1 MKKIFTL
8 IIALLTFVMGTQTA
22 QAYNEEE
29 VVITGAEGDR
39 LDYQVIAA
47 MEATE
52 TIIAEY
58 DDENNIQYYYSSD
71 RKLLFTINSD
81 NIITVASG
89 VSSADDLICDPD
101 NGFRQLYRIPDD
113 VEFFELHFIQN
124 PTKDMELTL
133 MTGMNI
139 EDPENEDT
147 YMTIEALAKYSD
159 ELRCHKDEESGTST
173 YTTFAGKKLFSVTSD
188 GMAIIEDNLTADDD
202 INWTISP
209 FERNQLWHAGQ
220 YMSNYMIPYK
230 TIKLHFD
237 TGIYMAPNKP
247 ALSTTLK
254 TGDDIYDDP
263 DTQTIF
269 NLLWYCFGQLRMEA
283 FVNPDDGG
291 LGDWVFFNKDDKMLF
306 TLHENTITLESDV
319 TSADDIIYT
328 ITQEDLKR
336 LKETDI
342 TTFQTVYP
350 YSTIELHFKTNMLA
364 TLKTGINTS
373 NEKNDEIFSALSL
386 MLYNFNQLQM
396 DFDAETGGATFLSMA
411 GKELF
416 TMNKD
421 AFITLAPGITFA
433 DDIVYTITREDRN
446 YLRDTNK
453 ELYDYLYGIKT
464 IEIRFAPQTEN
475 MEAILRDGTDLVDE
489 KNLQTLKVIQILV
502 NSLNIL
508 STGYRDGLTA
518 IYSPSDKFL
527 FTLTEEGIANVNQDL
542 RVSDNII
549 YDITEEDRENL
560 YYSDRDAYELLLD
573 YKAIMLYFNYNDPD
587 GIRDIKDSEN
597 LNDSWYTLDGRKLQ
611 GKPTQRGIYIKDGK
625 KMLIK

>member
-1 MKKIFTL
+1 MKKIYTL
-8 IIALLTFVMGTQTA
+8 IILLLTFVLGTQTA

-29 VVITGAEGDR
+29 VVITGVEGDR
-39 LDYQVIAA
+39 LDPNVMAA

-188 GMAIIEDNLTADDD
+188 GMAFIEDNLT
-202 INWTISP
+202 
-209 FERNQLWHAGQ
+209 
-220 YMSNYMIPYK
+220 
-230 TIKLHFD
+230 
-237 TGIYMAPNKP
+237 
-247 ALSTTLK
+247 
-254 TGDDIYDDP
+254 
-263 DTQTIF
+263 
-269 NLLWYCFGQLRMEA
+269 
-283 FVNPDDGG
+283 
-291 LGDWVFFNKDDKMLF
+291 
-306 TLHENTITLESDV
+306 
-319 TSADDIIYT
+319 
-328 ITQEDLKR
+328 
-336 LKETDI
+336 
-342 TTFQTVYP
+342 
-350 YSTIELHFKTNMLA
+350 
-364 TLKTGINTS
+364 
-373 NEKNDEIFSALSL
+373 
-386 MLYNFNQLQM
+386 
-396 DFDAETGGATFLSMA
+396 
-411 GKELF
+411 
-416 TMNKD
+416 
-421 AFITLAPGITFA
+421 A

-475 MEAILRDGTDLVDE
+475 MEAILRDGTDLADE

-508 STGYRDGLTA
+508 STGYRNGLTA

-625 KMLIK
+625 KMLKK

>member
-1 MKKIFTL
+1 
-8 IIALLTFVMGTQTA
+8 
-22 QAYNEEE
+22 
-29 VVITGAEGDR
+29 
-39 LDYQVIAA
+39 
-47 MEATE
+47 
-52 TIIAEY
+52 
-58 DDENNIQYYYSSD
+58 
-71 RKLLFTINSD
+71 
-81 NIITVASG
+81 
-89 VSSADDLICDPD
+89 
-101 NGFRQLYRIPDD
+101 
-113 VEFFELHFIQN
+113 
-124 PTKDMELTL
+124 
-133 MTGMNI
+133 
-139 EDPENEDT
+139 
-147 YMTIEALAKYSD
+147 
-159 ELRCHKDEESGTST
+159 
-173 YTTFAGKKLFSVTSD
+173 
-188 GMAIIEDNLTADDD
+188 
-202 INWTISP
+202 
-209 FERNQLWHAGQ
+209 
-220 YMSNYMIPYK
+220 
-230 TIKLHFD
+230 
-237 TGIYMAPNKP
+237 
-247 ALSTTLK
+247 
-254 TGDDIYDDP
+254 
-263 DTQTIF
+263 
-269 NLLWYCFGQLRMEA
+269 
-283 FVNPDDGG
+283 
-291 LGDWVFFNKDDKMLF
+291 
-306 TLHENTITLESDV
+306 
-319 TSADDIIYT
+319 
-328 ITQEDLKR
+328 
-336 LKETDI
+336 
-342 TTFQTVYP
+342 
-350 YSTIELHFKTNMLA
+350 
-364 TLKTGINTS
+364 
-373 NEKNDEIFSALSL
+373 

-421 AFITLAPGITFA
+421 AFITLAPGITSA

-464 IEIRFAPQTEN
+464 VEIRFAPQTEN
-475 MEAILRDGTDLVDE
+475 MEAILRDGTDLADE

-587 GIRDIKDSEN
+587 GIRDIKDSKN